1 MIEYSING
9 TKLEIGKPFSANDL
23 NYPPDW
29 LLFAS
34 DSALAEHNIT
44 KTHVPDPIV
53 ETPLPPQ
60 QVVASETLSE
70 LKKRLI
76 ELVDFD
82 AEKCRLKFIKA
93 GSGQA
98 MTYIEKHTQA
108 IAAHDMGETAANAL
122 TEQERKAMFPTLSA
136 SVGIEAP
143 TLYGCAQIVIAR
155 YEAWA
160 TISYHIERAM
170 LVGKKLI
177 SDALDAVAAQAA
189 YEAITWPTP

>member
-1 MIEYSING
+1 MIEYSFNG

-44 KTHVPDPIV
+44 KTHVPDPVV
-53 ETPLPPQ
+53 ETPLPTQ
-60 QVVASETLSE
+60 QVVASETLAD
-70 LKKRLI
+70 LKKRLL

-82 AEKCRLKFIKA
+82 AEKCRLKFITA

-98 MTYIEKHTQA
+98 MTYIEKHNQA
-108 IAAHDMGETAANAL
+108 IAVHDMGEQAANAL
-122 TEQERKAMFPTLSA
+122 TEQERQHTFPTLSA

-143 TLYGCAQIVIAR
+143 TLFQCAKIVIAR

-160 TISYHIERAM
+160 TISYQIERAR

-177 SDALDAVAAQAA
+177 SDALDAARALAA